1 MFLSGPAGGDSKTA
15 VRLNASRCRPRN
27 RTGIRRRMPGRQ
39 GGMDVSIPDFPIISY
54 ALDGY
59 IQFHVVGLGPDWMD
73 HEEKAIQCLGHIFRC
88 DDDKEKQLAYLEEG
102 IPMTVKAEKVLN
114 EYSEDQFK
122 WFHRS
127 EKEKYDRMKAEMHA
141 KISDRD
147 AKLRDMEYEMER
159 MRKENEMLKALAE
172 KAGQNSNLSV
182 AENAPVL
189 PDYLDKIHD

>member
-1 MFLSGPAGGDSKTA
+1 
-15 VRLNASRCRPRN
+15 
-27 RTGIRRRMPGRQ
+27 
-39 GGMDVSIPDFPIISY
+39 
-54 ALDGY
+54 
-59 IQFHVVGLGPDWMD
+59 
-73 HEEKAIQCLGHIFRC
+73 
-88 DDDKEKQLAYLEEG
+88 
-102 IPMTVKAEKVLN
+102 MTVKAEKVLN

>member
-1 MFLSGPAGGDSKTA
+1 
-15 VRLNASRCRPRN
+15 
-27 RTGIRRRMPGRQ
+27 MPGRQ